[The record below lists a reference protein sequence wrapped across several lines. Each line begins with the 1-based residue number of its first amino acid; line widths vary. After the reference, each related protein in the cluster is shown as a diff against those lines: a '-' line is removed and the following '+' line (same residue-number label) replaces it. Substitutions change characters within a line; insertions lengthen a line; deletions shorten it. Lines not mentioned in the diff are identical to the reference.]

1 MTRTIRFS
9 LALCLALPLAAY
21 GSNSLQIKTDK
32 GKVRGSLTTDEKVR
46 VFKGI
51 PYAAPPVGPLRWQPP
66 QPALKWKG
74 VRDAA
79 AFGSRCMQAALF
91 KDMAFRD
98 PGPSE
103 DCLTLNVWTPAKA
116 KKGSLPVMVWIFG
129 GGFQAGGTSEPRQDG
144 QFLAHRNVIV
154 VSMNYRL
161 GIFGFFA
168 HPQLTAESPHHAS
181 GNYGLMDQNAAIEW
195 VQKNIAV
202 FGGNPHNIT
211 IFGESAGS
219 ESVSALM
226 ASPLSENR
234 FQKAIGESGAEFP
247 AGRVDVDAREAAEQ
261 ADMKFSEIAFGT
273 GNLTDLRRLSA
284 DELLKAA
291 TAKAKEAHVHF
302 RPDVDGWF
310 LPDTVPNIYA
320 AGKQAHIPLLA
331 GWNADEARS
340 TVIFAHPQPTTE
352 SFRLKAEAEFGPG
365 AQEFLKLYPVST
377 DAEAVRSA
385 GDLAGDR
392 FIVYSTWRWL
402 EAHVRTG
409 DAPVYRY
416 RLDLGS
422 PGDRNHPAIVGAF
435 HSDDIEYVFGTLDSR
450 PEAKWRP
457 EDRKLSD
464 EIGKY
469 WTNFART
476 GDPNEGDLPKW
487 PTYNAKDGWQ
497 VMHLDAHSEARPDA
511 KRDRYLFL
519 QKKWDRLTEPK

>member
-1 MTRTIRFS
+1 MTRTIRFCFV
-9 LALCLALPLAAY
+9 LCLALPLAAY
-21 GSNSLQIKTDK
+21 GANSPQIKTDK
-32 GKVRGSLTTDEKVR
+32 GKVRGTLTADGKVR
-46 VFKGI
+46 AFKGI

-66 QPALKWKG
+66 QPVAKWKD
-74 VRDAA
+74 VRDATT
-79 AFGSRCMQAALF
+79 FGSRCMQARLYQ
-91 KDMAFRD
+91 DMTFRD

-103 DCLTLNVWTPAKA
+103 DCLTLNVWTPTKA
-116 KKGSLPVMVWIFG
+116 KKGSLPVMVWIYG

-144 QFLAHRNVIV
+144 QFLAHRNVVI

-195 VQKNIAV
+195 VQKNIAAL
-202 FGGNPHNIT
+202 GGDPHNIT

-226 ASPLSENR
+226 ASPLCENR

-247 AGRVDVDAREAAEQ
+247 PGRVIVDAREAAEQ

-273 GNLTDLRRLSA
+273 SNLTNLRNLSA
-284 DELLKAA
+284 DNLLKGA
-291 TAKAKEAHVHF
+291 TAKGKELHAHF

-310 LPDTVPNIYA
+310 LPDTMTNIYA

-331 GWNADEARS
+331 GWNADESRS
-340 TVIFAHPQPTTE
+340 TAIFAHPQPTAE
-352 SFRLKAEAEFGPG
+352 SFKLKAEAQFGPA
-365 AQEFLKLYPVST
+365 AQEFLKLYPAST

-392 FIVYSTWRWL
+392 FIVYATWRWL
-402 EAHVRTG
+402 EVQAKTG

-416 RLDLGS
+416 HLDLGS
-422 PGDRNHPAIVGAF
+422 PGDKYHPAIVGAF

-450 PEAKWRP
+450 PDAKWRP
-457 EDRKLSD
+457 EDRRLSD
-464 EIGKY
+464 EISRY

-476 GDPNEGDLPKW
+476 GDPNGADLPKW
-487 PTYNAKDGWQ
+487 PTYTAQNGWQ
-497 VMHLDAHSEARPDA
+497 VLHLDTPSEARPDA
-511 KRDRYLFL
+511 NRDRYLFL
-519 QKKWDRLTEPK
+519 EKEWDKANPN